1 MPPPDWSPGQC
12 GTLRASSIGGASN
25 ASSRLSAL
33 SYQWPTNVS
42 LGTLRSESNC
52 STPARSRHS
61 SASTFYGGHGVPR
74 RGDGA
79 AMYAAAQQQQ
89 AGNCWYRAGSAPPGG
104 PAGGGVGGL
113 AGSSSSSMVSL
124 HNVRLSS
131 WGSLPSRSSSS
142 PAHATTDKDGVSKEP
157 SQRGAS
163 SEAPADVIEESSAEI
178 AAAAAEAAAEGGE

>member
-1 MPPPDWSPGQC
+1 
-12 GTLRASSIGGASN
+12 
-25 ASSRLSAL
+25 
-33 SYQWPTNVS
+33 
-42 LGTLRSESNC
+42 
-52 STPARSRHS
+52 
-61 SASTFYGGHGVPR
+61 
-74 RGDGA
+74 
-79 AMYAAAQQQQ
+79 MYAAAQQQQ